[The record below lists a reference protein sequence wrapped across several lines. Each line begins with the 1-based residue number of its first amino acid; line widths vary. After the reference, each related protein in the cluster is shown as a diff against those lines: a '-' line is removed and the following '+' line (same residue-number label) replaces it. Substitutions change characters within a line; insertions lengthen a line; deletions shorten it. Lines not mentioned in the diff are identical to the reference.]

1 MTERVNIPSGEPNGM
16 LITQLGDTL
25 SKRSSLETGSSRETG
40 SSLETGS
47 PLHERPRVRGRLAL
61 LLLGGAS
68 LLLGLSAALLLL
80 GLPAPINTERL
91 LEVHG
96 QLMIVGF
103 LGTLIALE
111 RAVALRQGWAYG
123 APLATGVG
131 ALLLVTPLPMAV
143 GLTVQ
148 SVGLGIL
155 VAIYAAMWRRA
166 ASTALAIQLLGS
178 ILALSGSLL
187 WLAQVPTGALFP
199 FLAGFLVLTIAGER
213 LELAHVASPP
223 PGVACALLVISV
235 AVAVTG
241 AAALLWPT
249 PGSELFGVSLLAT
262 VLWLLRND
270 VATRTIHSVALPRYT
285 AANLLLGMAWLAV
298 AGFTWLT
305 FGAQVDGPGFDVVV
319 HAIGLGFAMSM
330 VLAHAPIILPAVL
343 IRPLPYR
350 PVLYLVTAALQVT
363 LLVRVV
369 GEIRGSGWAWQAGGA
384 GNVAALLLF
393 VIMAAVLV
401 IRR

>member
-1 MTERVNIPSGEPNGM
+1 MTDNAADPGRQSV
-16 LITQLGDTL
+16 TTL
-25 SKRSSLETGSSRETG
+25 TTPHGSTRG
-40 SSLETGS
+40 
-47 PLHERPRVRGRLAL
+47 PRMRVRGRLAL

-68 LLLGLSAALLLL
+68 MLLGLSGALMLL
-80 GLPAPINTERL
+80 GLPAPITTERL

-111 RAVALRQGWAYG
+111 RAIALRQTWAYG

-131 ALLLVTPLPMAV
+131 ALLLVTPLPLTV
-143 GLTVQ
+143 GLAVQ
-148 SVGLGIL
+148 CVGLGIL
-155 VAIYAAMWRRA
+155 VAIYAAVWRRA
-166 ASTALAIQLLGS
+166 ASTALAIQWLGAF
-178 ILALSGSLL
+178 LALGAGLL

-223 PGVACALLVISV
+223 PGAARTLLLISV
-235 AVAVTG
+235 GVALTSAG
-241 AAALLWPT
+241 ALLWPT
-249 PGSELFGVSLLAT
+249 PGSELFGASLLAT
-262 VLWLLRND
+262 VLWLLRYD
-270 VATRTIHSVALPRYT
+270 VATHTIRSVGLPRYT
-285 AANLLLGMAWLAV
+285 AVNLLLGMAWLAL
-298 AGFTWLT
+298 AGLTWLT
-305 FGAQVDGPGFDVVV
+305 LGPQPDGLGYDVVV

-350 PVLYLVTAALQVT
+350 PVLYLATAALQLS
-363 LLVRVV
+363 LLLRVAGDVR
-369 GEIRGSGWAWQAGGA
+369 GAGWAWQAGGA
-384 GNVAALLLF
+384 GNVAALLAF
-393 VIMAAVLV
+393 VALAAVLV